1 MTMFCTSCGNPV
13 DADARFCTVCGA
25 ARAPAAEPTA
35 AIATPVENKM
45 PPEKK
50 QRRTW
55 PWWVLVVIAFF
66 LLGLWLGRGPAAKKP
81 LCGGPASVQG
91 GGGERALQGPGKP
104 AKVGR
109 GGPGDVPGFSGGG
122 GNMKIPPGQG
132 GDGLG
137 VDGDADTPGSGGGG
151 KETLADDNV
160 PSSSSSGTG
169 DQLKRDL
176 LKYSQGKGGVLGDA
190 DDADA
195 KLPPQGKSYSA
206 NDFTYD
212 KTNLPRYPDAN
223 TAVVSSVSYG
233 PDGRTDTYS
242 TGAGIVTSSSFDQ
255 VVNWYRQN
263 LPPGWRA
270 MTIGDMQQLSK
281 QLSAGSLTQMLGGQ
295 PGNAPITA
303 GAADAPATAPL
314 RLSIFSPP
322 AGSPSKSGIMIVQHG
337 DEPVEALLQAK
348 IAPPS

>member
-1 MTMFCTSCGNPV
+1 
-13 DADARFCTVCGA
+13 
-25 ARAPAAEPTA
+25 
-35 AIATPVENKM
+35 
-45 PPEKK
+45 
-50 QRRTW
+50 
-55 PWWVLVVIAFF
+55 
-66 LLGLWLGRGPAAKKP
+66 
-81 LCGGPASVQG
+81 
-91 GGGERALQGPGKP
+91 
-104 AKVGR
+104 
-109 GGPGDVPGFSGGG
+109 VPGFSGGG